1 MNTFVVANKKI
12 CQQTSGPLAL
22 YINLVIMVYHFTN
35 FFRISCLGCI
45 AFFLVFFDVQVVTGQ
60 AFPDRHST
68 SKQDAWISCSTS
80 PSPNEVRGE
89 GHWILYDFGETYALQ
104 QSVFWNLSNPEY
116 FTAAARDMV
125 IDYSIDGVTWV
136 EFGRFSVDDPSASAF
151 YQGHE
156 GPDFGGL
163 VTRFLLIT
171 ILSNHGGECSG
182 FSELKIDAKP
192 SLISKTND
200 LDDLAIQVFP
210 NPFVNEV
217 WMKWNRSDGQDLHY
231 RLTDIL
237 GRTIRQGQVTES
249 PLRLSNL
256 DIAPG
261 VYLLTLIHPSGVKSF
276 ALEKLN

>member
-1 MNTFVVANKKI
+1 MSYSFI
-12 CQQTSGPLAL
+12 LAL
-22 YINLVIMVYHFTN
+22 VVNSMIMGNIFTS
-35 FFRISCLGCI
+35 FFKNSWIGTL
-45 AFFLVFFDVQVVTGQ
+45 AFFGAVLMGDEVLGQ

-116 FTAAARDMV
+116 LSAAARDMV

-136 EFGRFSVDDPSASAF
+136 EFGRFSVDDPSSSAF

-163 VTRFLLIT
+163 ITRFVLIS
-171 ILSNHGGECSG
+171 IVSNHGGDCSG
-182 FSELKIDAKP
+182 FSELKIEAAP
-192 SLISKTND
+192 AVISSTND
-200 LDDLAIQVFP
+200 LDDLSIQVFP

-217 WMKWNRSDGQDLHY
+217 WMKWNQLDRQTLHY

-237 GRTIRQGQVTES
+237 GRTIRQGQATES
-249 PLRLSNL
+249 PLRISNL

-276 ALEKLN
+276 AIEKLN